1 MWSKTTYLNKNL
13 FFNPIVMDIF
23 IIENCPNLPQHFFSL
38 LQLASVVIFGV
49 GVYANIEKDKYLP
62 DSGVRSKDLD
72 VYDVL
77 FDLTVIFI
85 IFGLGL
91 FVFSFLGCI
100 GALRENT
107 VILNVVSASKSF
119 VSAFKYDNASTSRHS
134 SSTRMFFHFCYK

>member
-1 MWSKTTYLNKNL
+1 M
-13 FFNPIVMDIF
+13 
-23 IIENCPNLPQHFFSL
+23 
-38 LQLASVVIFGV
+38 QLASVVIFGV

-107 VILNVVSASKSF
+107 VILNVVSASISF
-119 VSAFKYDNASTSRHS
+119 VSAFKYDNTPTSRHS
-134 SSTRMFFHFCYK
+134 SSTRMFSHICCKWYKIEYKQLFDSCYFNRNDVMLGSLNSQLQLASV